1 VKGKLKMSLEM
12 EKRKKELCF
21 EREEEILDSV
31 MRKERE
37 RKSSVWR
44 EIWSPVA
51 KYPISLI
58 QTFNAPLEY
67 GSVELNADGGSD

>member
-44 EIWSPVA
+44 EI
-51 KYPISLI
+51 
-58 QTFNAPLEY
+58 
-67 GSVELNADGGSD
+67 